1 VGGRKRNDPSRTAVL
16 IDAVEDAGPVRHQPL
31 RREQLVD
38 LHGRCIRDLAEQ
50 ALKAR
55 SPGAAPVAGVEMKI
69 FRRRGDGVEADL
81 NEAMVR

>member
-1 VGGRKRNDPSRTAVL
+1 
-16 IDAVEDAGPVRHQPL
+16 
-31 RREQLVD
+31 LVD

-69 FRRRGDGVEADL
+69 FGRRGDGVEADL